1 MNWISRGATSHQ
13 LDRKCPIISH
23 IFSSIVTLIID
34 CLRTGWSQ
42 LPPQAAEQAENVR
55 QRYGKDKT
63 EGLNALHMNTQNA
76 TRCIALI
83 KIKHFHRPLNFRVVE
98 RVSASWWLDR
108 RWLCSKLDAPT
119 KFWLRKEIDFTKKM
133 KTQYQRPFR
142 THFRAKQM
150 QLISPTWREASCK
163 VKGKYTEL
171 SIWWKVGGAVR
182 ICTFCV
188 VLKWSTNVK
197 VMKYN
202 LIKIMDES
210 QPGMTGNWKY
220 NER

>member
-150 QLISPTWREASCK
+150 QLIFPKLERGQLQSIREVHWAEHL
-163 VKGKYTEL
+163 VKGGWRGENMYFLCCFKMIHKCQ
-171 SIWWKVGGAVR
+171 S
-182 ICTFCV
+182 
-188 VLKWSTNVK
+188 
-197 VMKYN
+197 
-202 LIKIMDES
+202 
-210 QPGMTGNWKY
+210 
-220 NER
+220 NEVQLD

>member
-1 MNWISRGATSHQ
+1 MAMWSLTTHQAGKCIWPGATRATAIIHVVTSRCHLPVTLGMNWISRGATSHQ

-83 KIKHFHRPLNFRVVE
+83 KIKHFHRPLNFKVVE
-98 RVSASWWLDR
+98 RVSASW
-108 RWLCSKLDAPT
+108 
-119 KFWLRKEIDFTKKM
+119 
-133 KTQYQRPFR
+133 
-142 THFRAKQM
+142 
-150 QLISPTWREASCK
+150 
-163 VKGKYTEL
+163 
-171 SIWWKVGGAVR
+171 
-182 ICTFCV
+182 
-188 VLKWSTNVK
+188 
-197 VMKYN
+197 
-202 LIKIMDES
+202 
-210 QPGMTGNWKY
+210 
-220 NER
+220 